1 MKELNKELRIYS
13 NDMSKLTFGQIRR
26 GFYNFSDDERIDSIA
41 VYYDKENDR
50 LVINEKSEVR
60 LYTFCEKGLRNS
72 IESLLIKIP
81 KFKLPS
87 NSEIAQ
93 VILEVLKE
101 RAIKNKTF
109 ALCPS
114 SGFINIGDRIFKT
127 SSIGMVKKLNRTS
140 KAYIIVFTKP
150 YQINEDFI
158 SFIDFENAK
167 PVVGIEFSTYTERD
181 IEFDRIK
188 KMLQKSA

>member
-13 NDMSKLTFGQIRR
+13 SDMSELTFGQIRR
-26 GFYNFSDDERIDSIA
+26 GFCNFSDNETIDSIA
-41 VYYDKENDR
+41 VYYDKKNDR
-50 LVINEKSEVR
+50 LVINEKSEER
-60 LYTFCEKGLRNS
+60 LYNFCEKGLRNS

-127 SSIGMVKKLNRTS
+127 SSIRMVKKLNHAS
-140 KAYIIVFTKP
+140 KAYILVFTKP